1 MAPLIRLACPR
12 EGWRR
17 LKAKFCH
24 ESNFPSPPN
33 IRLCSTGKEPHC
45 LAIQW
50 DKSLS
55 RTQIG
60 SHSGG
65 RDGVPCPRCSAGPDS
80 GVAFPPE
87 PERRRPLRA
96 VRGLALCIAGGPGCR
111 DRPSGSTRHLKANG
125 EGASDRALQARPI
138 IHTAS
143 SRELLEPSSLNSSQV
158 AASFFRVLPPIRV
171 RNASCKV

>member
-1 MAPLIRLACPR
+1 MAPLIRLACPC

-24 ESNFPSPPN
+24 ESNFPCPPN

-50 DKSLS
+50 DKSPS

-65 RDGVPCPRCSAGPDS
+65 RDGVPCPCCSAGPGS

-87 PERRRPLRA
+87 PERCRPLCA
-96 VRGLALCIAGGPGCR
+96 VRGLAFCSADGPGCR
-111 DRPSGSTRHLKANG
+111 DRCSGSARHLKAHGN
-125 EGASDRALQARPI
+125 GASDRALLARPV

-143 SRELLEPSSLNSSQV
+143 SRMLLEPSLLDSSQV
-158 AASFFRVLPPIRV
+158 VATFIRILPPIRV
-171 RNASCKV
+171 RHASCKV